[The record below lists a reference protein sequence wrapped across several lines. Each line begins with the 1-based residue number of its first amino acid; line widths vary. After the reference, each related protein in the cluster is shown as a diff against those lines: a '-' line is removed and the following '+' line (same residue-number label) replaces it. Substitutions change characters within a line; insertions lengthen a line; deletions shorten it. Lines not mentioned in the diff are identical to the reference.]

1 MLCGSGRRGP
11 GFLHLLCRVLSATV
25 RNAVRITNNR
35 VNDLKTKYLLLLEEK
50 MGNSNARLNK
60 IQIGF

>member
-1 MLCGSGRRGP
+1 MDLP
-11 GFLHLLCRVLSATV
+11 GEGLAVSTSCRVLSFTL

-35 VNDLKTKYLLLLEEK
+35 VNDLKMKYLLLLAEK
-50 MGNSNARLNK
+50 MRNSSGRLNK